1 MEAPAL
7 TDLHRLQS
15 RQSATAT
22 TPSQGSTAA
31 KQTFGVR
38 THHPAATKHRQSSRE
53 VLNAVTV
60 VAAVATTSSRHRP
73 HPTSQLASRNR
84 LRHHHRV
91 ASAEISFR
99 IPLRDT
105 KLLQRV
111 VRERRGGVRSRAE
124 RITNNRVRFPFIM
137 SIHRRRISK
146 EHTTR
151 QRQHHGLWK
160 KCRPRQLTRLSLVAR
175 MPRMRKNMNQNQFV
189 KSRQCS
195 TNHQNQL
202 VHNARRTSRSNFSR
216 SLHRLFRTTSRLRVQ
231 AGAHLPASRRFRNSR
246 ELSRR
251 PRSPSR
257 SARPSSRR
265 KRRIRTATV
274 GGRLSVRHLSHSQSL
289 DC

>member
-1 MEAPAL
+1 MAAPAL
-7 TDLHRLQS
+7 TDQRRLQS

-22 TPSQGSTAA
+22 TPSQGNTAA
-31 KQTFGVR
+31 KQTSGVR
-38 THHPAATKHRQSSRE
+38 THHPAATKHHQSSRE

-60 VAAVATTSSRHRP
+60 AVATTSSRHRL
-73 HPTSQLASRNR
+73 PTSQSASRNR

-124 RITNNRVRFPFIM
+124 RITSNRVRFLFIT
-137 SIHRRRISK
+137 STHLQRISK
-146 EHTTR
+146 GHATQ
-151 QRQHHGLWK
+151 QRLHHGLWK
-160 KCRPRQLTRLSLVAR
+160 NCRPRRLTRLSLVAR
-175 MPRMRKNMNQNQFV
+175 MRRMRKNMNPNQFV

-195 TNHQNQL
+195 TSHQSQL
-202 VHNARRTSRSNFSR
+202 VHSARRTGRSNFSR
-216 SLHRLFRTTSRLRVQ
+216 SLHRLFRTTSHRRVQ
-231 AGAHLPASRRFRNSR
+231 AGALLPASRRFRNSR

-274 GGRLSVRHLSHSQSL
+274 DGRHSVRHLSHSQSP